1 MSGRYLL
8 LASRFNDLITK
19 ALLAGA
25 QETLAEA
32 GVQDVDTLW
41 VPGCFELATVAAKAA
56 RSRHGDGQLG
66 RAVYSAIICLGAVIR
81 GETPHFDL
89 VAGQTAAGLQRVGI
103 DTGVPTIFGVLTTDN
118 A

>member
-41 VPGCFELATVAAKAA
+41 VPGRTRPL
-56 RSRHGDGQLG
+56 
-66 RAVYSAIICLGAVIR
+66 VYQSVIPCR
-81 GETPHFDL
+81 
-89 VAGQTAAGLQRVGI
+89 
-103 DTGVPTIFGVLTTDN
+103 
-118 A
+118 